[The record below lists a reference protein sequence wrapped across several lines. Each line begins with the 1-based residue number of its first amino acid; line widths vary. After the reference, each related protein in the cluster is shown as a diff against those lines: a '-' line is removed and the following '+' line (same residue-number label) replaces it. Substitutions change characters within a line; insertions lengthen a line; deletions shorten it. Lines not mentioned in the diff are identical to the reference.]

1 VIFDGGRKG
10 DLEHILGCFELV
22 ILFILETHSCRWP
35 PMKRSPNPASFVMK
49 RSPVPEAMP
58 GAWPERD
65 GVGSGQLSLSIT
77 NSMEVLRQKL
87 LRELIRRRQSGQYV
101 ASDQYLDQIG

>member
-1 VIFDGGRKG
+1 MKRSAVPESVMKRSPAP
-10 DLEHILGCFELV
+10 E
-22 ILFILETHSCRWP
+22 S
-35 PMKRSPNPASFVMK
+35 PMKRSPAPYSPAMKQSPSLYSLVMK

-87 LRELIRRRQSGQYV
+87 LRELIRRRQNGQYV